1 MKPVECTQFRLPK
14 SAIGHFYRSTTCN
27 VFVPDF
33 LFKADPWHPSTSFVD
48 ENSAS
53 ENWSQENETFHSI
66 IFHSMFTIL
75 LVACSSDWLTGI
87 IFEFGATSLQ
97 PMSIGP
103 GIKTVENQ
111 GSEKHCI
118 TPVVCHSYQRLPQ
131 NHISALAAHF
141 WHFFLFPWGWIIF
154 YLLWKEIWWKERHG
168 LACTFSTSMQLM
180 S

>member
-1 MKPVECTQFRLPK
+1 MNLLWKEITRVK
-14 SAIGHFYRSTTCN
+14 SEGRISAGGYRKS
-27 VFVPDF
+27 VIV
-33 LFKADPWHPSTSFVD
+33 
-48 ENSAS
+48 ENSFWECFLQNKNNNKYS
-53 ENWSQENETFHSI
+53 N
-66 IFHSMFTIL
+66 
-75 LVACSSDWLTGI
+75 SSDWWTGM

-118 TPVVCHSYQRLPQ
+118 TPVVCQGYKRVPQ
-131 NHISALAAHF
+131 NATSALAAHF
-141 WHFFLFPWGWIIF
+141 WRTSSHFFLFPWGWIMF

-168 LACTFSTSMQLM
+168 LAYTFSTSMKLM